1 MNKDLSYGL
10 NSRTDKSAAPSR
22 KRKGLAGFDSDSSS
36 DDEAPTTG
44 RNATNKAIT
53 AEQNALRKRAKTA
66 LQEYDYDGEYESFT
80 KNKPPPKKTNED
92 KSSKYITKLLET
104 SKRRTREQEIIYER
118 KIAKDQ
124 ALEDEEMQYEGKEK
138 FVTSAYKRKL
148 AEREEW
154 IKEEKER
161 EKKEIEDDVTK
172 KTGGSFL
179 FAGFGRNV
187 LSGAIG
193 RDKDDSKEMSHDVR
207 KQTDEDKVNER
218 FERNDSSTETERW
231 RNTDANRKIDDTY
244 PRNFDQTNQGENY
257 RKYVNSSYG
266 KKDKPEEEVV
276 PPKTRAEILQE
287 RAVKIREARA
297 RYFQRKGLKLSQ

>member
-10 NSRTDKSAAPSR
+10 NTRTEKSAAAPSR
-22 KRKGLAGFDSDSSS
+22 KRKGLSGFDSDSSS
-36 DDEAPTTG
+36 DHEPPTTG

-53 AEQNALRKRAKTA
+53 AEQNALRKRAKAA
-66 LQEYDYDGEYESFT
+66 LQEYDFDGEYESFT
-80 KNKPPPKKTNED
+80 KNKPPPKKTNDD

-118 KIAKDQ
+118 KIANEQ

-172 KTGGSFL
+172 KTGGSFF
-179 FAGFGRNV
+179 FAGFGKNI
-187 LSGAIG
+187 LSGAVG
-193 RDKDDSKEMSHDVR
+193 RGGKDDSKEMPNNERNQND
-207 KQTDEDKVNER
+207 DKVNAGR
-218 FERNDSSTETERW
+218 DETERW
-231 RNTDANRKIDDTY
+231 GHTSTNNLNDAN
-244 PRNFDQTNQGENY
+244 PRSVSSQMNRRADFS
-257 RKYVNSSYG
+257 KYATMNNNDA
-266 KKDKPEEEVV
+266 KDDKPEVV
-276 PPKTRAEILQE
+276 PAKTRAQILQE
-287 RAVKIREARA
+287 RTVKIREARA
-297 RYFQRKGLKLSQ
+297 RYFQRKGVKPSQ